1 MERKDRLPKPL
12 IENELPIQ
20 VRNELSIRP
29 RPEVMDKRELL
40 IKAWSRFSG
49 RRHRAEIASIDRM
62 ILAQQK
68 ALEALRDENR
78 QLYMAAIEPDDTLVN
93 FKSIGPTRTPPISDY
108 LQDGD
113 YVETTKK
120 FEVQYENM
128 EEY

>member
-1 MERKDRLPKPL
+1 MGK
-12 IENELPIQ
+12 Q
-20 VRNELSIRP
+20 S
-29 RPEVMDKRELL
+29 PEVIEKRELL
-40 IKAWSRFSG
+40 LKDWSRFSG

-78 QLYMAAIEPDDTLVN
+78 QLYIAAIKPDDTLVN
-93 FKSIGPTRTPPISDY
+93 FQSIGPTRTPAIPEY

-113 YVETTKK
+113 YVETTKN

-128 EEY
+128 EEYLKKLVARQRKKKKKAEENQDEE